1 MDTKNKCSNCPKDT
15 HCCVFEKNKGFV
27 FVGIKDAE
35 KIMKRIKQEYSY
47 FLDYSPLPKSVV
59 KILKNDDKLA
69 EGGLRYSQLDK
80 NGSLLRL
87 KKHKNG
93 KCIFLNQ
100 KNLCEIYN
108 IRPNICRIY
117 PYWAIKLINGK
128 IKIIPHDFESN
139 CKLIKSNIK
148 KQKDIKQIISK
159 KESAEIKRTF
169 KKIIEEDKYYKK
181 NIKKF
186 VKNSDSQ

>member
-1 MDTKNKCSNCPKDT
+1 MKNEITCNNCPKDA

-35 KIMKRIKQEYSY
+35 KIRKKTKHDYSY
-47 FLDYSPLPKSVV
+47 FLDYSSLPKSVV
-59 KILKNDDKLA
+59 NILRTDDKLA
-69 EGGLRYSQLDK
+69 EGGVRYSQLDK

-87 KKHKNG
+87 KKQKNG

-100 KNLCEIYN
+100 KKLCEIYS

-128 IKIIPHDFESN
+128 IKIIPHDFESK
-139 CKLIKSNIK
+139 CKLIKTNLK
-148 KQKDIKQIISK
+148 KQKDIEQIINK
-159 KESAEIKRTF
+159 KEAAEIKRTF

-181 NIKKF
+181 NINKF
-186 VKNSDSQ
+186 VKNSDF